1 MKLTSFGRRL
11 PMEDDLKVEA
21 NWMKSES
28 TKISNEEWVAENRNI
43 SEIDFQ
49 EINTAG
55 PQLARD
61 NAKYYEQMERVSER
75 VGVRKSARGVSQD
88 GVRLES
94 EKSVGM
100 GQMRGQSLSG
110 WGQGGGWSTSF
121 GEIRP
126 GSMDPH
132 RGD

>member
-1 MKLTSFGRRL
+1 MKLSASL
-11 PMEDDLKVEA
+11 AQPAQPLLIKQECIKV
-21 NWMKSES
+21 
-28 TKISNEEWVAENRNI
+28 SNEENRNI

-132 RGD
+132 RGE

>member
-1 MKLTSFGRRL
+1 LESNCILVNWQYSGYSQCMKLSGSL
-11 PMEDDLKVEA
+11 AQPAQPLLIKQECIKV
-21 NWMKSES
+21 
-28 TKISNEEWVAENRNI
+28 SNEENRNI

-94 EKSVGM
+94 
-100 GQMRGQSLSG
+100 
-110 WGQGGGWSTSF
+110 
-121 GEIRP
+121 
-126 GSMDPH
+126 
-132 RGD
+132 

>member
-1 MKLTSFGRRL
+1 
-11 PMEDDLKVEA
+11 MEDDLKVEA

-100 GQMRGQSLSG
+100 GSDERSKYVRNGL
-110 WGQGGGWSTSF
+110 GGRMVYKF
-121 GEIRP
+121 GRN
-126 GSMDPH
+126 
-132 RGD
+132 